1 MKLLKLPKS
10 SSYIVNKPFGGYY
23 LPARFQYLIL
33 RDYCAKK
40 KIEFSLP
47 QGEPVF
53 SKTNIRLRSIIKKL
67 KKNDKLIILSIYVL
81 PEDFKIRSIIVK
93 ELVKKKIETHFVFEN
108 IVANKSNNYIQ
119 VMNIFKLNKFLR
131 RKTD

>member
-1 MKLLKLPKS
+1 MDLGSK
-10 SSYIVNKPFGGYY
+10 IVANWGY
-23 LPARFQYLIL
+23 
-33 RDYCAKK
+33 
-40 KIEFSLP
+40 S
-47 QGEPVF
+47 
-53 SKTNIRLRSIIKKL
+53 
-67 KKNDKLIILSIYVL
+67 
-81 PEDFKIRSIIVK
+81 DFKIRSIIVK